1 MVVLTLV
8 PHSRIYLQL
17 LRVGGAFTKL
27 FQSGV
32 MRNFVVTESTTKN
45 VSTSYFQNLGTT
57 MEAYGPSDRHLRPG
71 TRSFRMTPLCQPI
84 SEESCMATK
93 EITHEELNP
102 FEIAKQQFN
111 RAADYLELD
120 ASIRNV
126 LSSAKRQLI
135 VSIPVKM
142 DGGDVQVLEGYRV
155 KHNIARGPAKGG
167 IRYHPNVTLDEVKA
181 LASWMT
187 WKCATVGIPYG
198 GGKGGVIC
206 DPKSLSMNELE
217 RLTRRYAFEIAPIIG
232 PDRDIPAPDVYTD
245 EQTMAWIM
253 DTISM
258 VRGHTELGVVTGK
271 PISLGGSQG
280 RSEATARG
288 CLYALR
294 EACKV
299 KGLELRGARVSVHGF
314 GNAGANIARLA
325 AEDGARVV
333 AICDSRVGLYSESG
347 IDIKTAL
354 RHKKQ
359 TKSLVGLSGV
369 KEMSPEEVLTV
380 DCDILL
386 PAALENAI
394 TLANVGKVKAKIIAE
409 LANGPT
415 TPGAD
420 RVLDGEGVLL
430 VPDILANAG
439 GVTVSYY
446 EWVQDQYSF
455 FWSERQINETLE
467 QTIRTAFKAVHETM
481 QRYDTD
487 MRTGAYILAVD
498 RVAEATRVRG
508 IFP

>member
-1 MVVLTLV
+1 
-8 PHSRIYLQL
+8 
-17 LRVGGAFTKL
+17 
-27 FQSGV
+27 
-32 MRNFVVTESTTKN
+32 
-45 VSTSYFQNLGTT
+45 
-57 MEAYGPSDRHLRPG
+57 
-71 TRSFRMTPLCQPI
+71 
-84 SEESCMATK
+84 MATR
-93 EITHEELNP
+93 EALQEDLNP
-102 FEIAKQQFN
+102 FQIAKQQFN
-111 RAADYLELD
+111 RAADYLDLD
-120 ASIRNV
+120 DSTRNV
-126 LSSAKRQLI
+126 LSAAKRQLI

-142 DGGDVQVLEGYRV
+142 DGGDVQVFEGYRV
-155 KHNIARGPAKGG
+155 QHNIARGPAKGG

-206 DPKSLSMNELE
+206 DPKSLSKNELE

-280 RSEATARG
+280 RAEATARG

-294 EACKV
+294 EACRV
-299 KGLELRGARVSVHGF
+299 KGITLKGARVAVHGF
-314 GNAGANIARLA
+314 GNAGANIARLVA
-325 AEDGARVV
+325 ADGARVV
-333 AICDSRVGLYSESG
+333 AACDSKAGVYSDTG
-347 IDIKTAL
+347 IDIQAAL
-354 RHKKQ
+354 RHKAE
-359 TKSLVGLSGV
+359 TKSLAGLSGT
-369 KEMSPEEVLTV
+369 KAMSPEDIVGV

-386 PAALENAI
+386 PSALENAI
-394 TLANVGKVKAKIIAE
+394 TLANVGQVKAKIIAE

-415 TPGAD
+415 TPGSD
-420 RVLDGEGVLL
+420 RVLADEGVFLI
-430 VPDILANAG
+430 PDILANAG

-446 EWVQDQYSF
+446 EWVQDQNSF
-455 FWSERQINETLE
+455 FWSEHQINETLE
-467 QTIRTAFKAVHETM
+467 QTMRTAFKSVYETA

>member
-1 MVVLTLV
+1 
-8 PHSRIYLQL
+8 
-17 LRVGGAFTKL
+17 
-27 FQSGV
+27 
-32 MRNFVVTESTTKN
+32 
-45 VSTSYFQNLGTT
+45 
-57 MEAYGPSDRHLRPG
+57 
-71 TRSFRMTPLCQPI
+71 
-84 SEESCMATK
+84 MATQK
-93 EITHEELNP
+93 AFQEQLNP
-102 FEIAKQQFN
+102 FEVAKQQFN
-111 RAADYLELD
+111 RAADYLDLD
-120 ASIRNV
+120 ASMRHV
-126 LSSAKRQLI
+126 LESPKRQLI

-142 DGGDVQVLEGYRV
+142 DGGDVQVFEGYRV
-155 KHNIARGPAKGG
+155 QHNIARGPAKGG

-206 DPKSLSMNELE
+206 DPKSLSRNELE

-280 RSEATARG
+280 RAEATARG

-294 EACKV
+294 EACRV
-299 KGLELRGARVSVHGF
+299 KGISLAGARVVVHGF
-314 GNAGANIARLA
+314 GNAGANIARLV
-325 AEDGARVV
+325 AEDGARVI
-333 AICDSRVGLYSESG
+333 AACDSGAAVYSATG
-347 IDIKTAL
+347 IDVAEAL
-354 RHKKQ
+354 KHKAL
-359 TKSLVGLSGV
+359 TGSLAGLAGV
-369 KEMSPEEVLTV
+369 KAIDPNDILTLE
-380 DCDILL
+380 CDILL
-386 PAALENAI
+386 PSALENAI
-394 TLANVGKVKAKIIAE
+394 TLNNVGRVKTKIIAE

-420 RVLDGEGVLL
+420 RVLEDEGVFLI
-430 VPDILANAG
+430 PDILANAG

-455 FWSERQINETLE
+455 FWSEQKINDTLE
-467 QTIRTAFKAVHETM
+467 STIHTAFESVHETA
-481 QRYDTD
+481 QRYNTD

-498 RVAEATRVRG
+498 RVAQATNVRG

>member
-1 MVVLTLV
+1 
-8 PHSRIYLQL
+8 
-17 LRVGGAFTKL
+17 
-27 FQSGV
+27 
-32 MRNFVVTESTTKN
+32 
-45 VSTSYFQNLGTT
+45 
-57 MEAYGPSDRHLRPG
+57 
-71 TRSFRMTPLCQPI
+71 
-84 SEESCMATK
+84 MATQK
-93 EITHEELNP
+93 AFQEQLNP

-111 RAADYLELD
+111 RAADYLDLD
-120 ASIRNV
+120 PSMRHV
-126 LSSAKRQLI
+126 LENAKRQLV

-142 DGGDVQVLEGYRV
+142 DGGDVQVFEGYRV
-155 KHNIARGPAKGG
+155 QHNIARGPAKGG

-198 GGKGGVIC
+198 GGKGGVVC
-206 DPKSLSMNELE
+206 DPKSLSQNELE

-232 PDRDIPAPDVYTD
+232 PDRDIPAPDMYTD

-288 CLYALR
+288 ALYALR
-294 EACKV
+294 EACRV
-299 KGLELRGARVSVHGF
+299 KGMNLRDARVAVQGF
-314 GNAGANIARLA
+314 GNAGANIARLVA
-325 AEDGARVV
+325 ADGARVV
-333 AICDSRVGLYSESG
+333 AACDSKTAVCCDTG
-347 IDIKTAL
+347 IDVEEAL
-354 RHKKQ
+354 KQ
-359 TKSLVGLSGV
+359 KHATKSLAGLKGA
-369 KEMSPEEVLTV
+369 KEMSLEDIVTV
-380 DCDILL
+380 DCDIFL
-386 PAALENAI
+386 PSALENAI
-394 TLANVGKVKAKIIAE
+394 TMKNVGNVKAKIIAE

-420 RVLDGEGVLL
+420 RVLEDEGVFLI
-430 VPDILANAG
+430 PDILANAG

-455 FWSERQINETLE
+455 FWSESKINDTLE
-467 QTIRTAFKAVHETM
+467 QTIKTAFNSVHETAE
-481 QRYDTD
+481 RYNTD
-487 MRTGAYILAVD
+487 MRTGAYILAVS

>member
-1 MVVLTLV
+1 
-8 PHSRIYLQL
+8 
-17 LRVGGAFTKL
+17 
-27 FQSGV
+27 
-32 MRNFVVTESTTKN
+32 
-45 VSTSYFQNLGTT
+45 
-57 MEAYGPSDRHLRPG
+57 
-71 TRSFRMTPLCQPI
+71 
-84 SEESCMATK
+84 MATRQAFS
-93 EITHEELNP
+93 EELNP
-102 FEIAKQQFN
+102 FEIAIQQFN

-120 ASIRNV
+120 NSTRQV
-126 LSSAKRQLI
+126 LSTAKRQLI

-142 DGGDVQVLEGYRV
+142 DGGDVQVFEGYRV
-155 KHNIARGPAKGG
+155 QHNIARGPAKGG
-167 IRYHPNVTLDEVKA
+167 IRYHPNVSLDEVKA
-181 LASWMT
+181 LAAWMT

-206 DPKSLSMNELE
+206 DPKSLSINELE

-280 RSEATARG
+280 RAQATARG

-294 EACKV
+294 EACRV
-299 KGLELRGARVSVHGF
+299 KGLDLNGARVAIHGF
-314 GNAGANIARLA
+314 GNAGANISHMVAD
-325 AEDGARVV
+325 DGAKVV
-333 AICDSRVGLYSESG
+333 AICDSKIGLYAPGG
-347 IDIKTAL
+347 IDIQAAL
-354 RHKKQ
+354 RHKKA
-359 TKSLVGLSGV
+359 TSTLEGFSGA
-369 KEMSPEEVLTV
+369 KEIPCDDVLTV

-386 PAALENAI
+386 PSALENAI
-394 TLANVGKVKAKIIAE
+394 TLANVGQVKAKIIAE

-420 RVLDGEGVLL
+420 RVLDDGGVFL

-455 FWSERQINETLE
+455 FWSEKQINETLE
-467 QTIRTAFKAVHETM
+467 GTMRTAFNSVYETA

>member
-1 MVVLTLV
+1 M
-8 PHSRIYLQL
+8 
-17 LRVGGAFTKL
+17 
-27 FQSGV
+27 
-32 MRNFVVTESTTKN
+32 STDAA
-45 VSTSYFQNLGTT
+45 SQ
-57 MEAYGPSDRHLRPG
+57 
-71 TRSFRMTPLCQPI
+71 
-84 SEESCMATK
+84 
-93 EITHEELNP
+93 EELNP

-111 RAADYLELD
+111 RAADYLNLD
-120 ASIRNV
+120 ASMRNV
-126 LSSAKRQLI
+126 LSTAKRQLI

-142 DGGDVQVLEGYRV
+142 DGGDVQVFEGYRV
-155 KHNIARGPAKGG
+155 QHNIARGPAKGG

-181 LASWMT
+181 LAAWMT

-206 DPKSLSMNELE
+206 DPKSLSRNELE

-280 RSEATARG
+280 RAEATARG
-288 CLYALR
+288 CLYTLR
-294 EACKV
+294 EACRV
-299 KGLELRGARVSVHGF
+299 KRMDLKGARVAIHGF
-314 GNAGANIARLA
+314 GNAGANIAHMVVA
-325 AEDGARVV
+325 DGARVV
-333 AICDSRVGLYSESG
+333 AICDSKTGLYAERG
-347 IDIKTAL
+347 IDIHEAL
-354 RHKKQ
+354 RYKKQ
-359 TKSLVGLSGV
+359 NSSLVGMSGV
-369 KEMSPEEVLTV
+369 TEIPCVDVLTV

-386 PAALENAI
+386 PSALENAV
-394 TLANVGKVKAKIIAE
+394 TLANVGSVKAKIVAE

-415 TPGAD
+415 TPGSDRILAD
-420 RVLDGEGVLL
+420 QGVFL

-455 FWSERQINETLE
+455 FWSEKQINDTLE
-467 QTIRTAFKAVHETM
+467 TTMRTAFNSVYETA

-487 MRTGAYILAVD
+487 MRTGAYILAVE

>member
-1 MVVLTLV
+1 
-8 PHSRIYLQL
+8 
-17 LRVGGAFTKL
+17 
-27 FQSGV
+27 
-32 MRNFVVTESTTKN
+32 
-45 VSTSYFQNLGTT
+45 
-57 MEAYGPSDRHLRPG
+57 
-71 TRSFRMTPLCQPI
+71 
-84 SEESCMATK
+84 MATQK
-93 EITHEELNP
+93 AFQEQLNP
-102 FEIAKQQFN
+102 FEIAKQQFH
-111 RAADYLELD
+111 RAADYLDLD
-120 ASIRNV
+120 PSLRHV
-126 LSSAKRQLI
+126 LEHPKRQLI

-142 DGGDVQVLEGYRV
+142 DGGDVQVFEGYRV
-155 KHNIARGPAKGG
+155 QHNIARGPAKGG

-206 DPKSLSMNELE
+206 DTKSLSRNELE

-280 RSEATARG
+280 RSQATARG

-294 EACKV
+294 EACRV
-299 KGLELRGARVSVHGF
+299 KGMSLKGSRVVVHGF
-314 GNAGANIARLA
+314 GNAGANIARLV
-325 AEDGARVV
+325 AEDGAKVI
-333 AICDSRVGLYSESG
+333 AACDSKLAVYAESG
-347 IDIKTAL
+347 IDMEEAL
-354 RHKKQ
+354 KHKAE
-359 TKSLVGLSGV
+359 TGSLSGLRGT
-369 KEMSPEEVLTV
+369 KETECDDILTM

-386 PAALENAI
+386 PSALENAI
-394 TLANVGKVKAKIIAE
+394 TLKNVGNVKAKIIAE

-420 RVLDGEGVLL
+420 RVLEDAGVFL

-446 EWVQDQYSF
+446 EWV
-455 FWSERQINETLE
+455 
-467 QTIRTAFKAVHETM
+467 
-481 QRYDTD
+481 
-487 MRTGAYILAVD
+487 
-498 RVAEATRVRG
+498 
-508 IFP
+508 

>member
-1 MVVLTLV
+1 MA
-8 PHSRIYLQL
+8 SR
-17 LRVGGAFTKL
+17 
-27 FQSGV
+27 
-32 MRNFVVTESTTKN
+32 
-45 VSTSYFQNLGTT
+45 
-57 MEAYGPSDRHLRPG
+57 EAL
-71 TRSFRMTPLCQPI
+71 
-84 SEESCMATK
+84 A
-93 EITHEELNP
+93 EELNP
-102 FEIAKQQFN
+102 FKIAKQQFN
-111 RAADYLELD
+111 RAADFLNLD
-120 ASIRNV
+120 QSTRDV
-126 LSSAKRQLI
+126 LSSPKRQLI

-142 DGGDVQVLEGYRV
+142 DGGDVQVFEGYRV
-155 KHNIARGPAKGG
+155 QHNIARGPCKGG

-187 WKCATVGIPYG
+187 WKCATVNIPYG

-271 PISLGGSQG
+271 PVSLGGSLG
-280 RSEATARG
+280 RAEATARG

-294 EACKV
+294 EACNV
-299 KGLELRGARVSVHGF
+299 KGLDLKTARVAVHGF
-314 GNAGANIARLA
+314 GNAGANIARLVA
-325 AEDGARVV
+325 ADGAKVV
-333 AICDSRVGLYSESG
+333 AVCDSKAGLYSESG
-347 IDIKTAL
+347 IDIAAASL
-354 RHKKQ
+354 HKAG
-359 TKSLVGLSGV
+359 TSSLAGLPGA
-369 KEMSPEEVLTV
+369 KEISPEEIVGV

-386 PAALENAI
+386 PSALENAI
-394 TLANVGKVKAKIIAE
+394 TLKNVGTVKAKIIAE

-420 RVLDGEGVLL
+420 RVLDDQGVFL

-455 FWSERQINETLE
+455 FWSEKQINETLE
-467 QTIRTAFKAVHETM
+467 QTMRAAFNEVHETA
-481 QRYDTD
+481 QRHHTD

>member
-1 MVVLTLV
+1 
-8 PHSRIYLQL
+8 
-17 LRVGGAFTKL
+17 
-27 FQSGV
+27 
-32 MRNFVVTESTTKN
+32 
-45 VSTSYFQNLGTT
+45 
-57 MEAYGPSDRHLRPG
+57 
-71 TRSFRMTPLCQPI
+71 
-84 SEESCMATK
+84 MATAAPAR
-93 EITHEELNP
+93 EELNP

-111 RAADYLELD
+111 RAADYLELEESMR
-120 ASIRNV
+120 AV
-126 LSSAKRQLI
+126 LRTAKRQLI

-142 DGGDVQVLEGYRV
+142 DGGETKVFEGYRV
-155 KHNIARGPAKGG
+155 QHNIARGPAKGG

-206 DPKSLSMNELE
+206 DPKSLSISELE

-245 EQTMAWIM
+245 SQTMAWIM

-271 PISLGGSQG
+271 PLSLGGSQG
-280 RSEATARG
+280 RHEATARG
-288 CLYALR
+288 ALYTLR

-299 KGLELRGARVSVHGF
+299 RGTSLKESRVAVQGF
-314 GNAGANIARLA
+314 GNAGSIIARLV

-333 AICDSRVGLYSESG
+333 AACDS
-347 IDIKTAL
+347 K
-354 RHKKQ
+354 
-359 TKSLVGLSGV
+359 SGV
-369 KEMSPEEVLTV
+369 YAANGLDIQAALKHKEETGALHGLANAKEIAPNDVLEV
-380 DCDILL
+380 DCDILC
-386 PAALENAI
+386 PSALENSI
-394 TLANVGKVKAKIIAE
+394 TMANVGRVKAKIIAE

-420 RVLDGEGVLL
+420 RVLEDQDVMLI
-430 VPDILANAG
+430 PDILANAG

-455 FWSERQINETLE
+455 FWSESRINQTLE
-467 QTIRTAFKAVHETM
+467 DTMGDAFHKVHQTA
-481 QRYDTD
+481 QRYNTD
-487 MRTGAYILAVD
+487 MRTGAYILAID

>member
-1 MVVLTLV
+1 
-8 PHSRIYLQL
+8 
-17 LRVGGAFTKL
+17 
-27 FQSGV
+27 
-32 MRNFVVTESTTKN
+32 
-45 VSTSYFQNLGTT
+45 
-57 MEAYGPSDRHLRPG
+57 
-71 TRSFRMTPLCQPI
+71 
-84 SEESCMATK
+84 MATR
-93 EITHEELNP
+93 EALQEELNP

-120 ASIRNV
+120 NSTRQV

-142 DGGDVQVLEGYRV
+142 DGGDVQVFEGYRV
-155 KHNIARGPAKGG
+155 QHNIARGPAKGG

-181 LASWMT
+181 LAAWMT

-206 DPKSLSMNELE
+206 DPKSLSINELE

-280 RSEATARG
+280 RAQATARG
-288 CLYALR
+288 CQYALR
-294 EACKV
+294 EACQV
-299 KGLELRGARVSVHGF
+299 KGLDLKGARVAIHGF
-314 GNAGANIARLA
+314 GNAGANISHMVAD
-325 AEDGARVV
+325 DGAKVV
-333 AICDSRVGLYSESG
+333 AICDSRVGLYAESG
-347 IDIKTAL
+347 IDIQAAL

-359 TKSLVGLSGV
+359 TSSLAGLPGV
-369 KEMSPEEVLTV
+369 KEIPCDDVLTV

-394 TLANVGKVKAKIIAE
+394 TLANVGQVKAKIIAE

-420 RVLDGEGVLL
+420 RVLDDQGVFL

-455 FWSERQINETLE
+455 FWSEKQINESLE
-467 QTIRTAFKAVHETM
+467 GTMRAAFKAVHETAV
-481 QRYDTD
+481 RYDTD

>member
-1 MVVLTLV
+1 MAQQAGMAVL
-8 PHSRIYLQL
+8 Q
-17 LRVGGAFTKL
+17 
-27 FQSGV
+27 
-32 MRNFVVTESTTKN
+32 
-45 VSTSYFQNLGTT
+45 
-57 MEAYGPSDRHLRPG
+57 
-71 TRSFRMTPLCQPI
+71 
-84 SEESCMATK
+84 
-93 EITHEELNP
+93 EELNP
-102 FEIAKQQFN
+102 FKIAKQQFD
-111 RAADYLELD
+111 RAADYLELEV
-120 ASIRNV
+120 SMRRV
-126 LSSAKRQLI
+126 LKNTKRQLI

-142 DGGDVQVLEGYRV
+142 DNGEVQVFEGYRV
-155 KHNIARGPAKGG
+155 QHNIARGPAKGG
-167 IRYHPNVTLDEVKA
+167 IRYHPQVTLDEVKA

-206 DPKSLSMNELE
+206 DPKSLSRGELE
-217 RLTRRYAFEIAPIIG
+217 RLTRRFAFEIAPIIG
-232 PDRDIPAPDVYTD
+232 PDSDIPAPDVYTD

-280 RSEATARG
+280 RGEATARG

-294 EACKV
+294 EACRV
-299 KGLELRGARVSVHGF
+299 NGMDLRGARVAVHGF

-325 AEDGARVV
+325 AADGALVV
-333 AICDSRVGLYSESG
+333 ALCDSRSGVYSESG
-347 IDIKTAL
+347 IDVESAL
-354 RHKKQ
+354 RHKAQ
-359 TKSLVGLSGV
+359 TIALQGLANT
-369 KEMSPEEVLTV
+369 KEISSDDLLGV

-386 PAALENAI
+386 PSSLENLI
-394 TLANVGKVKAKIIAE
+394 TLETVGKVKAKIIAE

-420 RVLDGEGVLL
+420 RILADEGVFL

-446 EWVQDQYSF
+446 EWVQDLYSY
-455 FWSERQINETLE
+455 FWSESEINNRLE
-467 QTIRTAFKAVHETM
+467 QTMRAAFRSVHEKA
-481 QRYDTD
+481 QQFNTD